1 MGYEF
6 TLTLSRTITDD
17 ESAALLKA
25 GCDGASVTT
34 VPYPTGVD
42 PDLIVTQLDF
52 DDKESATLEAAITVA
67 LEAVKVVPDLS
78 VATFSAPAQPN
89 GMPADEDDDR
99 ADLDA
104 PSAANGAP
112 LVEYTV
118 SDADGSPDD
127 GQLKSLCPVRTG
139 THSDVPSSR
148 LPGRR
153 LRRRARICHAR
164 PPQQS

>member
-6 TLTLSRTITDD
+6 TLTLNRKITDD
-17 ESAALLKA
+17 ESAALSKA
-25 GCDGASVTT
+25 GCDGASLTT
-34 VPYPTGVD
+34 VPYPTGAN

-52 DDKESATLEAAITVA
+52 DDKESATLEVAITVA

-89 GMPADEDDDR
+89 GMPPDEEDDW

-104 PSAANGAP
+104 PPASDGAP

-118 SDADGSPDD
+118 VDAD
-127 GQLKSLCPVRTG
+127 
-139 THSDVPSSR
+139 PSADTAEPAPSAE
-148 LPGRR
+148 GE
-153 LRRRARICHAR
+153 
-164 PPQQS
+164 QQESAAQ